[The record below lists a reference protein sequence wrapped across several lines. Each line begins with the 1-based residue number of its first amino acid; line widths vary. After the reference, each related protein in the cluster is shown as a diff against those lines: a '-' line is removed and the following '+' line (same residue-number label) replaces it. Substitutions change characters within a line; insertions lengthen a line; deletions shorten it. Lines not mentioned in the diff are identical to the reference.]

1 MIVDLILKGAL
12 MNADLSEKD
21 NCDIVGNYMK
31 GNNIDDINDD
41 WRTVGNDI
49 RTSMINFSKR

>member
-1 MIVDLILKGAL
+1 

-49 RTSMINFSKR
+49 KTSMINFSKR